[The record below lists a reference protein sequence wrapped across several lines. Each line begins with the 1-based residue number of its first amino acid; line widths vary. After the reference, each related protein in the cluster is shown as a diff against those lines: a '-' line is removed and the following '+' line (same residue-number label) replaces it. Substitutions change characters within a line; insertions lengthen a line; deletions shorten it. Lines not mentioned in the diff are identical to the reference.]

1 MRDRCGG
8 YLLFT
13 DTLSPINKCFV
24 FLLFIIT
31 GIVRELHGMQNGF
44 RCSDKGEPGDRGEK
58 GDKGERGGPE
68 GVSFFFWFAKLQI
81 RLPYSVIGPDSG
93 WSLYVRRCVRVI
105 NRSALMD
112 GPPNSNDL
120 LIGNR
125 ESRHLSVSTW
135 PAIVTRKETLCC
147 LLIGEQC
154 RLQSY
159 SLSLSTLMD
168 FFRRKNGREID
179 AHLCPSITWERRNRP
194 YWQSLCWKTNGG
206 ANRLSYWHV
215 NSLPDTGQRSW
226 PASRRHPP

>member
-1 MRDRCGG
+1 
-8 YLLFT
+8 
-13 DTLSPINKCFV
+13 
-24 FLLFIIT
+24 
-31 GIVRELHGMQNGF
+31 MQNGF

-68 GVSFFFWFAKLQI
+68 GVSFFFCLPSYKSGVCQVTNQVFAKLQI

-159 SLSLSTLMD
+159 SLSLY
-168 FFRRKNGREID
+168 ID
-179 AHLCPSITWERRNRP
+179 
-194 YWQSLCWKTNGG
+194 GF
-206 ANRLSYWHV
+206 LS
-215 NSLPDTGQRSW
+215 S
-226 PASRRHPP
+226 